1 MPADAMATLTAPNAE
16 SAKQFDVVR
25 NAAADAGFAKGMS
38 TGMGQY
44 EAALAPTKTK
54 LFNKLLSALP
64 SDDATVVELGM
75 GTFPNAPYFRG
86 NGNLDIVGV
95 DPNDSMEAF
104 ARKAAKANGLSV
116 RVAHGVGE
124 ALPFAS
130 GSVDAVVCTLT
141 LCSVEAPGRVLD
153 EVARVLKPGS
163 GRFLFCEH
171 VLSET
176 DPLLAAQQ
184 RALTPAQ
191 VISADGCHLD
201 RRTLETIKAAE
212 RFKEVDAT
220 YFDLQG
226 FYILNPTVA
235 GIARV

>member
-1 MPADAMATLTAPNAE
+1 MQLRRSQHERRCAARNT
-16 SAKQFDVVR
+16 
-25 NAAADAGFAKGMS
+25 NAAASPLS
-38 TGMGQY
+38 T
-44 EAALAPTKTK
+44 LID
-54 LFNKLLSALP
+54 LS
-64 SDDATVVELGM
+64 
-75 GTFPNAPYFRG
+75 
-86 NGNLDIVGV
+86 
-95 DPNDSMEAF
+95 
-104 ARKAAKANGLSV
+104 
-116 RVAHGVGE
+116 
-124 ALPFAS
+124 
-130 GSVDAVVCTLT
+130 TLT